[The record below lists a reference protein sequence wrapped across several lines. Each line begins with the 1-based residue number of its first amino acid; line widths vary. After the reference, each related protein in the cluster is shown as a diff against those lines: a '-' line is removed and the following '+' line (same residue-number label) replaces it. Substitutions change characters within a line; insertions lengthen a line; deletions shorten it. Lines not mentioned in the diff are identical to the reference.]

1 MQAYAFLILFF
12 SILRNKISENI
23 DNCQTERYNGV
34 IRYSIN
40 RSIRKMEKAKMKKS
54 SIGKKVYTMLI
65 ILALMFE
72 LTILSDTS
80 ALSTIE
86 EQNEEFAYYLQIEKE
101 VGTVLAEYEQMKL
114 YANQIVLTSD
124 SQTRADAIAALYEV
138 ISDANEE
145 IEVVCTL
152 CEELGDAVLMEAF
165 EPWEESLYAF
175 IDHVTKIWEAANAGK
190 EVQLGQL
197 LQEMEAYTIAAYEK
211 ELAFAEVA
219 DAQTTEIQ
227 RKSRVKIK
235 GTYSFDIILGMV
247 GALIAAGSIV
257 MIARTVAKPAKQAG
271 AVVNDI
277 VEKLG
282 RNEGDL
288 TERIQVKSQDEIG
301 QLAMGVNHFMEELQ
315 KLMQKL
321 KAESENLNH
330 ATRIIAEEIAS
341 SNNNAS
347 SVSAAMQ
354 EMSASTEEIT
364 ATLGGIAERTNEVLN
379 EVVQM
384 KEQVNDGVGLVSDI
398 RKRAGSIQETTIES
412 KEAATRI
419 VSEIRGA
426 LESAVEE
433 SRSVEKINQLT
444 GEILNISSQTNL
456 LALNASIEA
465 ARAGEAG
472 KGFAVVADE
481 IGALADNSR
490 DAAKNIQ
497 DISNLVMIA
506 VEKLTKNAT
515 QMLEF
520 VDSNI
525 MKDYDDFVDVAVK
538 YNDDAE
544 SIDKIIVAFAEVAE
558 EINTMVNT
566 INENMGDISRAM
578 DENAKGVMDVATNA
592 ASLVEAMSQIQE
604 ETVQNE
610 RISEEL
616 SGEVGRF
623 KNI

>member
-1 MQAYAFLILFF
+1 
-12 SILRNKISENI
+12 
-23 DNCQTERYNGV
+23 
-34 IRYSIN
+34 
-40 RSIRKMEKAKMKKS
+40 MKKS
-54 SIGKKVYTMLI
+54 SIGIKVYTMLI

-80 ALSTIE
+80 ALGTIQ
-86 EQNEEFAYYLQIEKE
+86 EQNEDFAYYLQIEKE

-114 YANQIVLTSD
+114 YANQVVLATD
-124 SQTRADAIAALYEV
+124 SQTKSEAVTALYEV
-138 ISDANEE
+138 ISNANKE
-145 IEVVCTL
+145 IEVVYTL
-152 CEELGDAVLMEAF
+152 CEELGDTVLLNAYK
-165 EPWEESLYAF
+165 PWEDSLFAF
-175 IDHVTKIWEAANAGK
+175 IGHVTKIWEAANAGK
-190 EVQLGQL
+190 DAQLGQL
-197 LQEMEAYTIAAYEK
+197 LQEMETYTNAAYEK

-219 DAQTTEIQ
+219 DAQCTEIQ
-227 RKSRVKIK
+227 RKSRVKIE
-235 GTYSFDIILGMV
+235 GTYSFDIVLGIV
-247 GALIAAGSIV
+247 GALIAVGSII
-257 MIARTVAKPAKQAG
+257 MIASTVAKPARQAG

-288 TERIQVKSQDEIG
+288 TERIEVKSHDEIG
-301 QLAMGVNHFMEELQ
+301 QMSMGVNHFMEQLQ
-315 KLMQKL
+315 NLMQKL
-321 KAESENLNH
+321 KEESENLNR
-330 ATRIIAEEIAS
+330 ATIVIAEEITN
-341 SNNNAS
+341 SNDNAS
-347 SVSAAMQ
+347 NVSAAMQ

-364 ATLGGIAERTNEVLN
+364 ATLGGIAERTNEVLQ
-379 EVVQM
+379 EVVEM
-384 KEQVNDGVGLVSDI
+384 KAQVDDGVGLVSDI
-398 RKRAGSIQETTIES
+398 RKRAGDIQETTIES

-419 VSEIRGA
+419 VSEIRGT

-433 SRSVEKINQLT
+433 SRSVEKINELT
-444 GEILNISSQTNL
+444 GEILNIASQTNL

-481 IGALADNSR
+481 IRVLADNSR
-490 DAAKNIQ
+490 DTANNIK
-497 DISNLVMIA
+497 DISTLVMLA

-515 QMLEF
+515 EMLEF

-544 SIDKIIVAFAEVAE
+544 SINKIIVAFAEVAE

-592 ASLVEAMSQIQE
+592 ASLVEAMAQIQE
-604 ETVQNE
+604 ETQQNE
-610 RISEEL
+610 RISQEL

-623 KNI
+623 KNM

>member
-1 MQAYAFLILFF
+1 
-12 SILRNKISENI
+12 
-23 DNCQTERYNGV
+23 
-34 IRYSIN
+34 
-40 RSIRKMEKAKMKKS
+40 MKKS
-54 SIGKKVYTMLI
+54 SIGIKVYTMLI

-80 ALSTIE
+80 ALGTIQ
-86 EQNEEFAYYLQIEKE
+86 EQNEDFAYYLQIEKE

-114 YANQIVLTSD
+114 YANQVVLATD
-124 SQTRADAIAALYEV
+124 SQTKSEAVTALYEV
-138 ISDANEE
+138 ISNANKE
-145 IEVVCTL
+145 IEVVYTL
-152 CEELGDAVLMEAF
+152 CEELGDTVLLNAYK
-165 EPWEESLYAF
+165 PWEDSLFAF
-175 IDHVTKIWEAANAGK
+175 IGHVTKIWEAANAGK
-190 EVQLGQL
+190 DAQLGQL
-197 LQEMEAYTIAAYEK
+197 LQEMESYTTAAYEK

-227 RKSRVKIK
+227 RKSRVKIE
-235 GTYSFDIILGMV
+235 GTYSFDIVLGIV
-247 GALIAAGSIV
+247 GALIAVGSII
-257 MIARTVAKPAKQAG
+257 MIASTVAKPARQAG

-288 TERIQVKSQDEIG
+288 TERIEVKSHDEIG
-301 QLAMGVNHFMEELQ
+301 QMSMGVNHFMEQLQ
-315 KLMQKL
+315 NLMQKL
-321 KAESENLNH
+321 KEESENLNRS
-330 ATRIIAEEIAS
+330 TIVIAEEITN
-341 SNNNAS
+341 SNDNAS
-347 SVSAAMQ
+347 NVSAAMQ

-364 ATLGGIAERTNEVLN
+364 ATLGGIAERTNEVLQ
-379 EVVQM
+379 EVVEM
-384 KEQVNDGVGLVSDI
+384 KAQVDDGVGLVSDI
-398 RKRAGSIQETTIES
+398 RKRAGDIQETTIES
-412 KEAATRI
+412 KDAATRI
-419 VSEIRGA
+419 VSEIRGT

-433 SRSVEKINQLT
+433 SRSVEKINELT
-444 GEILNISSQTNL
+444 GEILNIASQTNL

-481 IGALADNSR
+481 IRVLADNSR
-490 DAAKNIQ
+490 DTANNIK
-497 DISNLVMIA
+497 DISTLVMLA

-515 QMLEF
+515 EMLEF

-544 SIDKIIVAFAEVAE
+544 SINKIIVAFAEVAE

-592 ASLVEAMSQIQE
+592 ASLVEAMAQIQE
-604 ETVQNE
+604 ETQQNE
-610 RISEEL
+610 RISQEL

-623 KNI
+623 KNM